1 MTSLD
6 NATVTSLKKAV
17 VSYKRKN
24 LNQAKMRR
32 PQLQDTLRALGV
44 NSVSGPAK
52 KKSKGRQTK
61 FVRTKT
67 AASKRSMAQR
77 RAVAKRNRFNRD
89 VQRAMMDV

>member
-1 MTSLD
+1 MTSLE

-32 PQLQDTLRALGV
+32 PQLQNTLRALGV
-44 NSVSGPAK
+44 NSVSEPAK

-67 AASKRSMAQR
+67 AASNRSMAQR
-77 RAVAKRNRFNRD
+77 RAIAKRNRFNRE
-89 VQRAMMDV
+89 VQALQ